1 MKRYAIVGTGGRHA
15 MYRNAIVERFNNRA
29 ALVGLLDTNPGRL
42 ELAATRA
49 GSYVERVET
58 FDASS
63 VEAAAFDAM
72 VEETSPDVVI
82 VTSMDSTHDRYICR
96 ALERGCDVIT
106 EKPLTTDADKLQRI
120 LDTCAATSRH
130 VTVTFNYRY
139 SSVRAQLKKLLLT
152 GAIGEVTAVDFQWML
167 DTRHGADYF
176 RRWHRNKANSGGLL
190 VHKATHHF
198 DLVNWW
204 LADVPEEVS
213 AVGERNYYRPAQ
225 AAAIGLAEPGER
237 CTGCAESAKCPFYL
251 DLDRYEA
258 MVKLYRDHE
267 GHDGY
272 FRDRC
277 VFSDAIDI
285 EDTMHVRVR
294 YSRGARLNYSLIAYA
309 PWEGYRIAFT
319 GTRGRIEHEVR
330 ESSSVPGDGTVQGD
344 SLGSSLKV
352 YPHFEAPRT
361 IEPEA
366 AQGGHGGGDALLLDD
381 VFNDDGRP
389 DPLLRA
395 ADIRSGAWSILVGIA
410 ANRSIASG
418 MPVRPAELVQGLSV
432 PTALSMS
439 RN

>member
-225 AAAIGLAEPGER
+225 AAAIGLAEPGKGARDVPSPRSARSTSTSTAMKRWLSSTATTKATTAIFVIAAFSPMRSTSRTR
-237 CTGCAESAKCPFYL
+237 CTCGCATHA
-251 DLDRYEA
+251 A
-258 MVKLYRDHE
+258 
-267 GHDGY
+267 
-272 FRDRC
+272 
-277 VFSDAIDI
+277 
-285 EDTMHVRVR
+285 
-294 YSRGARLNYSLIAYA
+294 RGS
-309 PWEGYRIAFT
+309 T
-319 GTRGRIEHEVR
+319 TH
-330 ESSSVPGDGTVQGD
+330 
-344 SLGSSLKV
+344 
-352 YPHFEAPRT
+352 
-361 IEPEA
+361 
-366 AQGGHGGGDALLLDD
+366 
-381 VFNDDGRP
+381 
-389 DPLLRA
+389 
-395 ADIRSGAWSILVGIA
+395 
-410 ANRSIASG
+410 
-418 MPVRPAELVQGLSV
+418 
-432 PTALSMS
+432 
-439 RN
+439 